1 MTLIL
6 PLLRCPDHYELE
18 NKSKV
23 TALEALVISLCRLR
37 YPNRL
42 CDLVEVFGRSSSML
56 SRISNIFL
64 KDVQE
69 RSCNILQL
77 LSSEYIDCS
86 ELANAVRRATPLANC
101 IGFLDGTVRP
111 IARPSNDQE
120 AVYNGHKRTH
130 ALKYQSLMLANGIII
145 IDGPFEGRR
154 HDSFLLRESGLMQ
167 RLRELPLSHDGSRY
181 LVYGDPAY
189 ALQQQ
194 VICPYPTVN
203 ITQEQQ
209 LFNENMSKVR
219 QSVEYGFGKV
229 LQNFSFVDYKK
240 KSKTLSASPRP
251 TISLCCAIY
260 KHTYMYVWIYHEH
273 FTEVS
278 VTKCK
283 YVSCWNVVV
292 T

>member
-1 MTLIL
+1 M
-6 PLLRCPDHYELE
+6 
-18 NKSKV
+18 
-23 TALEALVISLCRLR
+23 
-37 YPNRL
+37 
-42 CDLVEVFGRSSSML
+42 
-56 SRISNIFL
+56 
-64 KDVQE
+64 
-69 RSCNILQL
+69 
-77 LSSEYIDCS
+77 
-86 ELANAVRRATPLANC
+86 ANC
-101 IGFLDGTVRP
+101 IDFLDGMVRP

-145 IDGPFEGRR
+145 IDGPFEVRR

-167 RLRELPLSHDGSRY
+167 RLRELPLSHDRSRY

-240 KSKTLSASPRP
+240 SKTLSASPRP

-260 KHTYMYVWIYHEH
+260 KHTYVYVWIYHEH

-278 VTKCK
+278 ATKCK
-283 YVSCWNVVV
+283 YVSSWNVVV